1 MSLAAY
7 GSDGSIPVLTAAQ
20 LDIASKVINM
30 LLPIDEITKCISE
43 DTACISVIIPLV
55 RGLRKTL
62 EQSDEDRSVRS
73 MKSHMLESLQK
84 RFGGI
89 DDIDFLVLSTM
100 LDPRFKDKFFS
111 SISSRES
118 AKVLLHDVYE
128 FQSDK
133 ISEGELKEPAAKRIA
148 TEDSASVNTSKLWGC
163 LTELLSES
171 DVVSDGSMG
180 NEVEQYLAEPLI
192 DLKIGNPFEWWKQN
206 SSRYPILSELARKY
220 LSAPPTSVLSE
231 RLFSGV
237 GQIYDDKR
245 SCLKSEFVE
254 DLLLI
259 KYNFPTVGNSYQCN
273 I

>member
-1 MSLAAY
+1 
-7 GSDGSIPVLTAAQ
+7 
-20 LDIASKVINM
+20 
-30 LLPIDEITKCISE
+30 
-43 DTACISVIIPLV
+43 
-55 RGLRKTL
+55 
-62 EQSDEDRSVRS
+62 
-73 MKSHMLESLQK
+73 MLELLQK
-84 RFGGI
+84 RFGDI

-100 LDPRFKDKFFS
+100 LDPQFKDKFFS

-133 ISEGELKEPAAKRIA
+133 LTEGELKEPAAKRIA
-148 TEDSASVNTSKLWGC
+148 TEDSASVKTSRLWGC

-206 SSRYPILSELARKY
+206 SSCYPILSELARKY
-220 LSAPPTSVLSE
+220 LSAPPTSVPSE

-237 GQIYDDKR
+237 G
-245 SCLKSEFVE
+245 
-254 DLLLI
+254 
-259 KYNFPTVGNSYQCN
+259 
-273 I
+273 

>member
-1 MSLAAY
+1 
-7 GSDGSIPVLTAAQ
+7 
-20 LDIASKVINM
+20 M

-62 EQSDEDRSVRS
+62 EQSDEDRGERS

-89 DDIDFLVLSTM
+89 DDTDFLVLSTM
-100 LDPRFKDKFFS
+100 LDPRFNDKLFS
-111 SISSRES
+111 SISFRES

-148 TEDSASVNTSKLWGC
+148 TEDSASV
-163 LTELLSES
+163 
-171 DVVSDGSMG
+171 

-220 LSAPPTSVLSE
+220 LSAPPTSVPSE

-245 SCLKSEFVE
+245 SCLKPEFV

-259 KYNFPTVGNSYQCN
+259 KYNFPTV
-273 I
+273 